1 MELNLHTVKRILLI
15 VALFGALAALKAQS
29 FTVSTT
35 LVNFAGNA
43 SSSDI
48 ASPYWL
54 PVIHNTSGDTLQL
67 RWNRVEENIP
77 GWWRSSVCTEYYCY
91 SMPDDSA
98 TWTLLPGDS
107 DMIYVHIYPYG
118 YADTGNVV
126 IRLNNVADPSDSMRV
141 TFNCNVPVGIQ
152 EYELINYFRTDLTM
166 MNVVYSVKE
175 SCTFI
180 LTDAQ
185 GRIVE
190 TGNVIAGE
198 EQGTTVEDHGMYL
211 LTLLTPDG
219 RKSVRRFIL

>member
-1 MELNLHTVKRILLI
+1 
-15 VALFGALAALKAQS
+15 
-29 FTVSTT
+29 
-35 LVNFAGNA
+35 
-43 SSSDI
+43 
-48 ASPYWL
+48 
-54 PVIHNTSGDTLQL
+54 
-67 RWNRVEENIP
+67 
-77 GWWRSSVCTEYYCY
+77 
-91 SMPDDSA
+91 MPDDSA

-175 SCTFI
+175 SSTFI
-180 LTDAQ
+180 LSDAQ

>member
-1 MELNLHTVKRILLI
+1 MELNLRTVKRILFI
-15 VALFGALAALKAQS
+15 VTLLGALTALKAQR

-35 LVNFAGNA
+35 LVNFAGNVN
-43 SSSDI
+43 STDI
-48 ASPYWL
+48 ASPYWM

-67 RWNRVEENIP
+67 RWNRTEENIP

-126 IRLNNVADPSDSMRV
+126 IRLYNPADPADSVRV

-152 EYELINYFRTDLTM
+152 EYELISYFRTDFTM
-166 MNVVYSVKE
+166 MSVVYSVNE
-175 SCTFI
+175 SCTFT
-180 LTDAQ
+180 LTEAQ
-185 GRIVE
+185 GRVVE
-190 TGNVIAGE
+190 SGKVIGGA
-198 EQGTTVEDHGMYL
+198 EQRAAVQDHGVYI
-211 LTLLTPDG
+211 LTLITSDG